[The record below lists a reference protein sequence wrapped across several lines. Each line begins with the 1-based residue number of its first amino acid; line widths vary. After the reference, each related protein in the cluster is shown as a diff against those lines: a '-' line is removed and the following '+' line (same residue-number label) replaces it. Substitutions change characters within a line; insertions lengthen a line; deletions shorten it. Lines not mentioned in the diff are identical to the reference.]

1 MQVNVHLPEDI
12 ARNLA
17 PDAQGL
23 ERTMLESLAAEGV
36 RSGKL
41 TRGQARRVLGF
52 ETRYEVDG
60 FLKARGIPV
69 QESLEE
75 IQRDSEL
82 VLKLGRP

>member
-1 MQVNVHLPEDI
+1 MQVSVHLPEDI

-17 PDAQGL
+17 QDAEGL
-23 ERTMLESLAAEGV
+23 ERTILESLAAEGV

-41 TRGQARRVLGF
+41 SRGQTRRLLGF
-52 ETRYEVDG
+52 ETRDEVDG

-69 QESLEE
+69 QQSLEE

-82 VLKLGRP
+82 VLKLGQQ